1 MKKIVLTDDSSLPI
15 RWHNVDEIERTRQG
29 LTLYRIAR
37 PWRERFPEATA
48 FRSTQAGGVELRFCA
63 DTRYVAVD
71 VQLDTQMGY
80 NAAIALYHGCRNAS
94 LVTLPPGAFRGRVVL
109 MDRDQEIVDAVEKPW
124 RILCPYGSTTTL
136 KALCLSDDAQLLPLG
151 APRPVRWLAHGDSI
165 THGAHSLHPGMTY
178 VNLVAD
184 QLGWDAINMGFGG
197 SAWGDAVVAE
207 YIASRDD
214 WDILSIAIGT
224 NTFGGSKEP
233 AADFGP
239 RYARFIEIIRGAHP
253 EKPILCITPL
263 WRRHDGPPEM
273 TNECGDLPQAFRDVI
288 AAVVERKRRDDAHL
302 ALLDGRALIGS
313 PRGLTVDQ
321 LHPDPHG
328 MRAIADGISPVLQA
342 MMNT

>member
-1 MKKIVLTDDSSLPI
+1 MNNIPLANHASLPI
-15 RWHNVDEIERTRQG
+15 RWHNVDEIEPTPWG

-37 PWRERFPEATA
+37 PWRERFPERTA
-48 FRSTQAGGVELRFCA
+48 FRSTQAGGVELRFRA
-63 DTRYVAVD
+63 NTRYVALD

-80 NAAIALYHGCRNAS
+80 NAALALYHGYRNAS
-94 LVTLPPGAFRGRVVL
+94 VVTLPARFKGRVVL
-109 MDRDQEIVDAVEKPW
+109 MDRDQDILDANDLPW
-124 RILCPYGSTTTL
+124 RILFPYGSATTVKTL
-136 KALCLSDDAQLLPLG
+136 YLSDGAELLPMG
-151 APRPVRWLAHGDSI
+151 EPRPVRWLAHGDSI
-165 THGAHSLHPGMTY
+165 THGAHALHPGMTY

-224 NTFGGSKEP
+224 NTFGGAKES

-239 RYARFIEIIRGAHP
+239 RYARFLEIIREAHP
-253 EKPILCITPL
+253 AKPVLCITPT

-273 TNECGDLPQAFRDVI
+273 GNERGDTPRDFREVI
-288 AAVVERKRRDDAHL
+288 ERVINEKRQRDASL
-302 ALLDGRALIGS
+302 ALFDGLALINNH
-313 PRGLTVDQ
+313 RGLTVDQ

-328 MRAIADGISPVLQA
+328 MRMMADGIAPALSA
-342 MMNT
+342 MMAK